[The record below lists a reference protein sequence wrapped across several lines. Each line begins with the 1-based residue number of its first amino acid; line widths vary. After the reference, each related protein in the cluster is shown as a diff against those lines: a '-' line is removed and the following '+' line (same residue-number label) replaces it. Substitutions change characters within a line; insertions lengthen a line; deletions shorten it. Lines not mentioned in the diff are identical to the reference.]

1 MTPTPGEG
9 VIIAVVLY
17 DESSCLLWLWDG
29 IGTMFDNVPERS
41 ALHLLVFLLY
51 WGGFSPMMYTF
62 CKTT

>member
-29 IGTMFDNVPERS
+29 IGTMFDNVPVRL
-41 ALHLLVFLLY
+41 ALHLLVFLLPVL
-51 WGGFSPMMYTF
+51 GRVLPNDVHLL
-62 CKTT
+62 